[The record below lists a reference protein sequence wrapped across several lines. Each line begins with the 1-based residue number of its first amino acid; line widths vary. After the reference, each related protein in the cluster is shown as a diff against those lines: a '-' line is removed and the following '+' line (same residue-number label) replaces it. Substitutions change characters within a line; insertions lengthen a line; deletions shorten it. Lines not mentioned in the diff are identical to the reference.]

1 MVVGRE
7 IVPVAVHKMHKKKE
21 NNAFEFL
28 QAIVFIYDVCIY
40 KMCRIRQERKKKKK
54 VLRNLF
60 VCSEMKQIKQVRE
73 AIIAL
78 GFLSRKII
86 ICLGF
91 YFELLVL
98 D

>member
-1 MVVGRE
+1 M
-7 IVPVAVHKMHKKKE
+7 
-21 NNAFEFL
+21 
-28 QAIVFIYDVCIY
+28 
-40 KMCRIRQERKKKKK
+40 KK

-60 VCSEMKQIKQVRE
+60 ICSENVTDQTGVRE

-86 ICLGF
+86 SCLGF
-91 YFELLVL
+91 YFEHSVL

>member
-1 MVVGRE
+1 
-7 IVPVAVHKMHKKKE
+7 MHKKE
-21 NNAFEFL
+21 NNAFKFL
-28 QAIVFIYDVCIY
+28 KAIVFIYY
-40 KMCRIRQERKKKKK
+40 ACRIQKGRKKK

-60 VCSEMKQIKQVRE
+60 INVTDQTGVRE

-86 ICLGF
+86 GCLGF
-91 YFELLVL
+91 YFELPVV